1 MKSPERLFVLFMC
14 LLAFAAGKQEPRVD
28 AAPLTGAWLQTDL
41 RWEKA
46 PATINPRLQNS
57 QATILY
63 FDADHTFAMLVCVV
77 NRIPG
82 EYTTISHGDGLALWR
97 GQWIADRRGIAIW
110 YKFVPARPRQWP
122 EGPIVEQGIQHVT
135 IHQTHDL
142 LSFGDMKF
150 KREPKLD
157 DGARDAELTQSDV
170 IETTPIR

>member
-1 MKSPERLFVLFMC
+1 
-14 LLAFAAGKQEPRVD
+14 
-28 AAPLTGAWLQTDL
+28 
-41 RWEKA
+41 
-46 PATINPRLQNS
+46 
-57 QATILY
+57 
-63 FDADHTFAMLVCVV
+63 
-77 NRIPG
+77 
-82 EYTTISHGDGLALWR
+82 
-97 GQWIADRRGIAIW
+97 
-110 YKFVPARPRQWP
+110 VPARPRQWP